1 MMIMMMIGDLM
12 MMVMM
17 MVGDDHHLHDCFSD
31 QPSDCLRISCFSQ
44 TVFSAPVWSE
54 KDFLRKVFI
63 SLGRKRKEIKPTL
76 VLRQRPG
83 RKLEDFG
90 KLENACFGML
100 ELPKLWN
107 LRILREKIKQPKP
120 CLCNASKD
128 IEKTSNNPN
137 LKTYAPEC

>member
-12 MMVMM
+12 MVVMM
-17 MVGDDHHLHDCFSD
+17 MIMVGDDHHLHDCFSD
-31 QPSDCLRISCFSQ
+31 QTSDCLRIFCFSQ

-63 SLGRKRKEIKPTL
+63 SLGRKCKQIKPTL

-107 LRILREKIKQPKP
+107 IPQK
-120 CLCNASKD
+120 
-128 IEKTSNNPN
+128 
-137 LKTYAPEC
+137 Y